1 MNLEQLADSLQL
13 SFSGSPDTEI
23 CRLDDIHT
31 ASEGSLAFVVNAR
44 YREALQKCKASAVI
58 ANEELSQFAPCPCL
72 VSPDPYLTYAQASR
86 LLHPDKLASDKIS
99 SSAEVASTAVIG
111 AGSEIGA
118 NVTIAAGANIGAS
131 CVIGAGCYI
140 GENVQLGEHCRLFP
154 NVTILDG
161 STLGRECRV
170 QSGVVIGSEGF
181 GYAWSG
187 EPQKTWERINQ
198 IGCVVI
204 GEKVEIGANTTIDRG
219 ALGDTRI
226 ADGVIL
232 DNQIQVAHNVS
243 IGTGTAIAGCVGIA
257 GSTRIGNYCRIGG
270 QTGIVGHIEIADHV
284 TITATYFVSRSI
296 DQSGVYSSGM
306 PLQKNSDWHK
316 TFARLSKLDQ
326 LFIKVRRLNRDKGK
340 TPEAD

>member
-1 MNLEQLADSLQL
+1 VNLEQLADSLQL
-13 SFSGSPDTEI
+13 TFRGSPDTEI
-23 CRLDDIHT
+23 RRLDDIHT
-31 ASEGSLAFVVNAR
+31 ASEGSLAFVVSAR

-86 LLHPDKLASDKIS
+86 LLHPDKQASDKIS
-99 SSAEVASTAVIG
+99 DSANVASTALIG
-111 AGSEIGA
+111 PGSEIGA
-118 NVTIAAGANIGAS
+118 NATIAAGANIGAS

-140 GENVQLGEHCRLFP
+140 GENVQIGEGSRLFP

-161 STLGRECRV
+161 SRLGRECRV

-187 EPQKTWERINQ
+187 EPKAWERINQ
-198 IGCVVI
+198 IGGVVI
-204 GEKVEIGANTTIDRG
+204 GDKVEIGANTTIDRG

-257 GSTRIGNYCRIGG
+257 GSTRIGSYCRIGG
-270 QTGIVGHIEIADHV
+270 QTGIVGHIEIADQV
-284 TITATYFVSRSI
+284 TITATSFVSRSI
-296 DQSGVYSSGM
+296 TESGVYSSGM

-326 LFIKVRRLNRDKGK
+326 LFIKVRRLSRDKVK
-340 TPEAD
+340 AAD